1 MNEGTYVRHRAYD
14 VAIQT
19 LNRIYAETV
28 LGRIAWERNDDVDY
42 SAKISDEY
50 PFPISF
56 DFQGVESYPRSFTSR
71 AFVDLQ
77 MPGMNERFFNGTE
90 GFELMYSLLLF
101 IETGNE
107 HLDRYSDALT
117 RLELALKDAAKKS
130 G

>member
-1 MNEGTYVRHRAYD
+1 MNEGTHVRHRAYD

-28 LGRIAWERNDDVDY
+28 LGRIAWERNDDADY

-77 MPGMNERFFNGTE
+77 MPGMSERFFNGTE

>member
-28 LGRIAWERNDDVDY
+28 LGRIAWERNDDADY